1 MIRTICLLAAM
12 LALTACGFRPL
23 YAGAAF
29 DGTGSS
35 QIQVDEIN
43 DRSGYLLRREL
54 MKELAIGLPGLDETG
69 RLKVRLSEQLERIT
83 LLNDGSVSRSFLE
96 GEASYVLTL
105 QGGRTYQGKS
115 QVQIPIA
122 ATRSL
127 YGDVAAQTQSSE
139 RGMDELAR
147 KIVDDLRIQVQAG
160 Q

>member
-1 MIRTICLLAAM
+1 MIRTICLFAAM
-12 LALTACGFRPL
+12 SALTACGFRPL

-35 QIQVDEIN
+35 QIQVDDILG
-43 DRSGYLLRREL
+43 RSGYLLRREL
-54 MKELAIGLPGLDETG
+54 IRELAIGLPGLDESG
-69 RLKVRLSEQLERIT
+69 QLKVSLEEDLERIT
-83 LLNDGSVSRSFLE
+83 LLTDGSVSRSFLE

-105 QGGRTYQGKS
+105 QGGRIFQGDS

-122 ATRSL
+122 ATQSL